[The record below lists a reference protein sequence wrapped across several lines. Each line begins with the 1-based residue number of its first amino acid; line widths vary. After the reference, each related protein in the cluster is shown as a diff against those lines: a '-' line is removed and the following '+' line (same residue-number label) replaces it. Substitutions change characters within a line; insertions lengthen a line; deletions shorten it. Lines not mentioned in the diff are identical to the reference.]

1 MDATGPMPGV
11 SCQRHLWVPFFFGG
25 PAQGLRYHLR
35 MNFNYQTPYTS
46 TRLPVFARNVVS
58 TSHPL
63 AAQAGLRILWQGGN
77 AVDAAIAA
85 AAVLTITE
93 PVSNGLGSD
102 AFCILWDGQQL
113 HGLNAS
119 GSAPQAWTPGY
130 FQSKYGA
137 SATTPPKR
145 GMDSVTIPGA
155 VSAWV
160 ALSERFGKL
169 PFEDLL
175 QPAIEI
181 AERGYLLPVV
191 VQQKWEAATPELQS
205 LPGFAQSF
213 LPWGR
218 APKVGELFK
227 FPAAARGLRLIAQ
240 TKGQAFYGGEIAEA
254 LARFS
259 ADNGGSHQMSDFAQ
273 FKPEWVTPLA
283 KNYRQHTLHEIPPNG
298 QGIAAQ
304 IALGILENFDLA
316 SLPVD
321 GVASQHLQIE
331 AMKLAFADVYR
342 FVAERQGMEVST
354 EQMLDNAYLAQRAK
368 LIDMKRAQAFG
379 AGNPVKGGTIYL
391 TAADENGM
399 MVSFIQ
405 SNYMGFG
412 SGCVEPTYGISLQN
426 RGHGFTVSTD
436 TPNQANLVAPGKRP
450 FHTIIPAF
458 LTQDGQ
464 PVMSFGV
471 MGGNMQ
477 PQGHMQTVV
486 RMLDYQQNPQA
497 ACDAPRWR
505 FNQGLEINVESS
517 MNPQTVQGLKDLG
530 HHVDVINDSY
540 QDFGAGQFIWC
551 AGDPKV
557 EGYVVASDPRR
568 DGLAAG
574 F

>member
-1 MDATGPMPGV
+1 
-11 SCQRHLWVPFFFGG
+11 
-25 PAQGLRYHLR
+25 
-35 MNFNYQTPYTS
+35 MNFNYANPYTS

-63 AAQAGLRILWQGGN
+63 AAQAGLRMMWQGGN

-85 AAVLTITE
+85 AAAITLTE
-93 PVSNGLGSD
+93 PVSCGLGSD
-102 AFCILWDGQQL
+102 AFCIVWDGQAL

-119 GSAPQAWTPGY
+119 GHAPQTWTPEY
-130 FQSKYGA
+130 FKRKYGDDA
-137 SATTPPKR
+137 QTPPKR
-145 GMDSVTIPGA
+145 GMDSVTVPGA
-155 VSAWV
+155 VASWV

-191 VQQKWEAATPELQS
+191 VQQKWAAATPELRNQ
-205 LPGFAQSF
+205 PGFADNF

-227 FPAAARGLRLIAQ
+227 FPAAARGLRAIAQ
-240 TKGQAFYGGEIAEA
+240 SKGQAFYGGEIAQAIE
-254 LARFS
+254 RFS
-259 ADNGGSHQMSDFAQ
+259 AEHGGSITARDLANYQA
-273 FKPEWVTPLA
+273 EWVTPITQ
-283 KNYRQHTLHEIPPNG
+283 NYRGYTLHEIPPNG
-298 QGIAAQ
+298 QGIAAL
-304 IALGILENFDLA
+304 IALGILENFDIA
-316 SLPVD
+316 SLAVD
-321 GVASQHLQIE
+321 GVDSQHLQIE

-342 FVAERQGMEVST
+342 YVAEPSAMAVT
-354 EQMLDNAYLAQRAK
+354 PAQMLDPAYLQQRAQ
-368 LIDMKRAQAFG
+368 LIDMKRAQDFG

-391 TAADENGM
+391 STADENGM

-412 SGCVEPTYGISLQN
+412 SGCVEPNFGISLQN
-426 RGHGFTVSTD
+426 RGHGFNLNAQGLN
-436 TPNQANLVAPGKRP
+436 PANLVAPGKRP

-458 LTQDGQ
+458 LTREGQ
-464 PVMSFGV
+464 PVMSYGV
-471 MGGNMQ
+471 MGANMQ
-477 PQGHMQTVV
+477 PQGHMQTLV
-486 RMLDYQQNPQA
+486 RMLDYGQNPQA

-505 FNQGLEINVESS
+505 YNAGLEINVEAAL
-517 MNPQTVQGLKDLG
+517 NPDTAAGLQARG
-530 HHVDVINDSY
+530 HQVGVINDSY
-540 QDFGAGQFIWC
+540 QDFGAGQFIWR

-557 EGYVVASDPRR
+557 EGYVVASDARR

>member
-1 MDATGPMPGV
+1 M
-11 SCQRHLWVPFFFGG
+11 Q
-25 PAQGLRYHLR
+25 
-35 MNFNYQTPYTS
+35 FNYNTPYTS

-63 AAQAGLRILWQGGN
+63 ASQAGLRMLWQGGN

-85 AAVLTITE
+85 AAALTITE

-102 AFCILWDGQQL
+102 AFCILWDGKQL

-119 GSAPQAWTPGY
+119 GRAPQTWTPEY
-130 FQSKYGA
+130 FKQKYGNDA
-137 SATTPPKR
+137 SAPPKR
-145 GMDSVTIPGA
+145 GFDSVTVPGA
-155 VSAWV
+155 VSSWA
-160 ALSERFGKL
+160 AMSQRFGKL
-169 PFEDLL
+169 PFEDLM

-191 VQQKWEAATPELQS
+191 VQQKWAAATPELQR

-227 FPAAARGLRLIAQ
+227 FPAAARGLRAIAK
-240 TKGQAFYGGEIAEA
+240 TKGAAFYGGEIAAAIEK
-254 LARFS
+254 FS
-259 ADNGGSHQMSDFAQ
+259 AANGGSLTAKDFANYQ
-273 FKPEWVTPLA
+273 PEWVTPLA
-283 KNYRQHTLHEIPPNG
+283 QNYRGYTLHEIPPNG
-298 QGIAAQ
+298 QGIAAL
-304 IALGILENFDLA
+304 IALGILENFNVS
-316 SLPVD
+316 SLRVD
-321 GVASQHLQIE
+321 EVDSQHLQIE

-342 FVAERQGMEVST
+342 YVAEPSAMEVT
-354 EQMLDNAYLAQRAK
+354 PEQMLDPAYLKSRAK
-368 LIDMKRAQAFG
+368 LIDMKRAQNFG

-391 TAADENGM
+391 SAADENGM

-412 SGCVEPTYGISLQN
+412 SGCVEPNFGISLQN
-426 RGHGFTVSTD
+426 RGHGFNVNANGMN
-436 TPNQANLVAPGKRP
+436 PANLVAPGKRP

-458 LTQDGQ
+458 LTQNGQ
-464 PVMSFGV
+464 PVMSYGV
-471 MGGNMQ
+471 MGANMQ
-477 PQGHMQTVV
+477 PQGHMQTLV

-505 FNQGLEINVESS
+505 YNEGLEINVEAS
-517 MNPQTVQGLKDLG
+517 MNARTVEGLQSRG
-530 HHVDVINDSY
+530 HLVAVINDSY
-540 QDFGAGQFIWC
+540 QDFGAGQFIWR